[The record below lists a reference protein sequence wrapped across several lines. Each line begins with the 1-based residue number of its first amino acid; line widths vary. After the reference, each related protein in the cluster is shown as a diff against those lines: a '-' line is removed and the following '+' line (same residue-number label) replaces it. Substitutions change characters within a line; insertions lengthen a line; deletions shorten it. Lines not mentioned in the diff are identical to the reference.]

1 MVITIVV
8 AILASIPAAWW
19 STSRNGSADD
29 SGSDSIRL
37 ESPAGSI
44 ALNRQSEGTLL
55 ATTGIESLTGDVV
68 STASLLGQPL
78 IVNFWYST
86 CEPCRREFPVL
97 AAAHAARG
105 DTVRF
110 VGVNI
115 NDSAA
120 VTADFAARYGAEFE
134 QYRDPNGVLTAAMGI
149 ATAPVTLFVDA
160 GGIVVR
166 QVAGE
171 ITAAML
177 DATMREAFGL

>member
-19 STSRNGSADD
+19 STSGSGSADD

-37 ESPAGSI
+37 ESPSGSI

-55 ATTGIESLTGDVV
+55 ATAGIESLTGDVV

-78 IVNFWYST
+78 VVNFWYST

-97 AAAHAARG
+97 AAAHAERG
-105 DTVRF
+105 DVVRF

-171 ITAAML
+171 ITATML